1 MTLKIALEQ
10 PNASDLDVIHAH
22 LAQTYWAN
30 GIARE
35 TVELAFGNSMCAL
48 ARTADDKVAGFARL
62 ITDGATFGWLT
73 DVYVMPEH
81 RGAGVGRMLART
93 FLDHPPLKSLRR
105 WMLST
110 LDAHGVYSELGF
122 QQLKE
127 PQRLMHIVNMPTR
140 PKDPS

>member
-1 MTLKIALEQ
+1 MNLKITLEQ
-10 PNASDLDVIHAH
+10 PSTSDLDVIHAQ
-22 LAQTYWAN
+22 LAQTYWAK
-30 GIARE
+30 GIPRA
-35 TVELAFGNSMCAL
+35 TVDVAFGNSMCAI
-48 ARTADDKVAGFARL
+48 ARTADGTIAGFARL

-81 RGAGVGRMLART
+81 RGRGVGRALVRV
-93 FLDHPPLKSLRR
+93 FLDNPLLKNLRR

-127 PQRLMHIVNMPTR
+127 PQRLMHILNMPSP
-140 PKDPS
+140 PKDQ